1 MKLSFVG
8 QLVREILRLN
18 VLGFSPEYDL
28 MKQQIEW
35 TAELRELVSLRFDS
49 DLWI

>member
-1 MKLSFVG
+1 
-8 QLVREILRLN
+8 
-18 VLGFSPEYDL
+18 